1 MPLRGREMGVPFL
14 DLRQQYWSIKD
25 EVDAGIRQVM
35 DSCRFVL
42 GENVR
47 SFEKE
52 FASFC
57 GTEYAIGVANG
68 TDALRLTLLACGIGK
83 GNEVITVPNTFI
95 ATTGAISQTGAKIVF
110 VDVNSS
116 TYNIDVSQIEGAIN
130 ERTRAI
136 LPVHLFGQPADM
148 DPIMEVARK
157 YNLEV
162 IEDACQAHG
171 AEYKGKK
178 AGSIGDVGC
187 FSFYPSKNLGA
198 FGDGGMVVTNSDE
211 IAQRVRMFRDYGQI
225 KKYEHLV
232 EGYNSRLDE
241 IQAAILRVKLKKLNE
256 WNNLRRGNT
265 SIYDELL
272 KDVDEVITPSKAE
285 YAKHVYHLYVIR
297 TKKRDKLQEWLKSK
311 GIGTGLH
318 YPVPLHLQKVYE
330 YLGYKEGDFPVTE
343 KCAKEIL
350 SLPMFPELTKAQIEK
365 AVTGIKAFFAKRHL
379 FVKSRIINNEL

>member
-1 MPLRGREMGVPFL
+1 MPLRGKAMGVLFL
-14 DLRQQYWSIKD
+14 DLRQQYRSIKD
-25 EVDAGIRQVM
+25 EVNASVQQVM

-42 GENVR
+42 GENVK

-57 GTEYAIGVANG
+57 GTEYAVGVANG
-68 TDALRLTLLACGIGK
+68 TDALRLALLACGIGK
-83 GNEVITVPNTFI
+83 GDEVITVPNTFI
-95 ATTGAISQTGAKIVF
+95 ATTEAISQTGAKIAF

-136 LPVHLFGQPADM
+136 LPVHLFGQPVDM

-187 FSFYPSKNLGA
+187 FSFYPSKNLAA

-211 IAQRVRMFRDYGQI
+211 IAQRVKTLRDHGHI
-225 KKYEHLV
+225 RKYEHLV

-256 WNNLRRGNT
+256 WNNLRLRNA
-265 SIYDELL
+265 SIYNELL
-272 KDVDEVITPSKAE
+272 KDVDEVITPFEAE
-285 YAKHVYHLYVIR
+285 YTKHVYHLYVIR
-297 TKKRDKLQEWLKSK
+297 TEKRDELQEYLKSN
-311 GIGTGLH
+311 GIFTGLH
-318 YPVPLHLQKVYE
+318 YPIPLHLQKAYK
-330 YLGYKEGDFPVTE
+330 YLGYNEGDFPVAE
-343 KCAKEIL
+343 ECSKQIL
-350 SLPMFPELTKAQIEK
+350 SVPMFPELTREE
-365 AVTGIKAFFAKRHL
+365 IKEVVSEIKTFFARH
-379 FVKSRIINNEL
+379 